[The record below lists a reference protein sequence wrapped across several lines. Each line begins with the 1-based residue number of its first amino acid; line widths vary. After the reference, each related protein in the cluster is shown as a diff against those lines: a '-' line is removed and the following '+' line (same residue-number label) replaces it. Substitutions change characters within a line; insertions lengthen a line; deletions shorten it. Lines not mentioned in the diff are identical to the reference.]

1 MSDCCWRLKVAKGT
15 MFFSGMISS
24 WMLGRV
30 NNTKCS
36 CLNHIWVKHITVL
49 ECLRREFY
57 LILLKVTGPMGR
69 SDRLLLNE
77 AFIFVNTGE
86 RRPGLSGIEIRKAN
100 VSQNCSENI
109 FQCPDLGILHT
120 FSFPYTVTEI
130 VYRNTGDDYIPAS
143 PKMTEI
149 AVLCC
154 GENLLCG
161 SVTAKV

>member
-1 MSDCCWRLKVAKGT
+1 

-57 LILLKVTGPMGR
+57 LILLKVTRPMGR